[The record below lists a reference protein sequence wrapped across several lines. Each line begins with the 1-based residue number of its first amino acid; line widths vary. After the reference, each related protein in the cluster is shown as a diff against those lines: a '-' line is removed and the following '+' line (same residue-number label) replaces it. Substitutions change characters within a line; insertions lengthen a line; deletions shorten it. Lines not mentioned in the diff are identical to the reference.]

1 MLRAFPYRVSHSA
14 TLASVDRTARAANV
28 CTSSSARPS
37 SRLQRV
43 AFQASR
49 QQVVSKSRQSSVRTY
64 AILKELEEFF
74 SGKKTS
80 KVQEQ
85 REMGNRLSAAGA
97 SRQGWA
103 PSQEGP

>member
-1 MLRAFPYRVSHSA
+1 MAIQ
-14 TLASVDRTARAANV
+14 T
-28 CTSSSARPS
+28 
-37 SRLQRV
+37 
-43 AFQASR
+43 SR

-103 PSQEGP
+103 PSPEGPCIDASGAAALSHSVPRAALLNGLHTRAG